1 MGIAS
6 WILSHGEKIGVKF
19 ISKFLWPPAT
29 AFTLVIQD
37 EKLLAV
43 RTDDYLMLPGG
54 IAERG
59 ETLKEC
65 AIRETREETGIEVN
79 IKRELRTKA
88 WNSGGIEKIFHA
100 EPAGGELSGSWEGKP
115 EYIPLNELEKE
126 DWRRNRDIGKLV
138 RQVRDK

>member
-1 MGIAS
+1 MSIVS
-6 WILSHGEKIGVKF
+6 WILSEGEQLGVNI
-19 ISKFLWPPAT
+19 ISRILWPPAT

-59 ETLKEC
+59 ETLEEC

-79 IKRELRTKA
+79 IKRELQTKA
-88 WNSGGIEKIFHA
+88 WNSEGIEKIFHA
-100 EPAGGELSGSWEGKP
+100 EPAGGGLSGSWEGKP

-126 DWRRNRDIGKLV
+126 DWRRNRDVDKIIQ
-138 RQVRDK
+138 QVRDK

>member
-1 MGIAS
+1 MSIVS
-6 WILSHGEKIGVKF
+6 WILSEGEQLGVNI
-19 ISKFLWPPAT
+19 ISRVLWPPAT

-65 AIRETREETGIEVN
+65 AVRETREETGIEVN
-79 IKRELRTKA
+79 IKSKLQTKA

>member
-1 MGIAS
+1 MSIVS
-6 WILSHGEKIGVKF
+6 WILSEGEQLGVNI
-19 ISKFLWPPAT
+19 ISRVLWPPAT
-29 AFTLVIQD
+29 AFNLVIQD

-65 AIRETREETGIEVN
+65 AVRETREETGIEVN
-79 IKRELRTKA
+79 IKSKLQTKA

-126 DWRRNRDIGKLV
+126 DWRRNRDVDKIIQ
-138 RQVRDK
+138 QVRDK

>member
-1 MGIAS
+1 
-6 WILSHGEKIGVKF
+6 
-19 ISKFLWPPAT
+19 
-29 AFTLVIQD
+29 
-37 EKLLAV
+37 
-43 RTDDYLMLPGG
+43 MLTGG

-88 WNSGGIEKIFHA
+88 WNSGGIEKIFYA
-100 EPAGGELSGSWEGKP
+100 EAAGGELSGSWEGKP